1 MKRFVFLVS
10 IALTLVSCS
19 QMPESDFAVSNVCFN
34 TLKDVYGHYT
44 LKEAFWNYHDN
55 HPGDMV
61 DLSGDDICNDVVILL
76 KRNGWHGIQEVTYHD
91 SGETL
96 SALDASFVMLPPKKD
111 ASAQVNLYLPFFMF
125 YRNSSEEEPGPPLQ
139 IDGKCCASMNVYQ
152 FWYTVDDTGEISI
165 TNHDSVRHGETF
177 LLTNVS
183 VAFDKGF
190 GQSRILLSAD
200 TRLYD
205 FSSKEFKDGRFSAT
219 FVRR

>member
-1 MKRFVFLVS
+1 M
-10 IALTLVSCS
+10 
-19 QMPESDFAVSNVCFN
+19 
-34 TLKDVYGHYT
+34 
-44 LKEAFWNYHDN
+44 
-55 HPGDMV
+55 
-61 DLSGDDICNDVVILL
+61 
-76 KRNGWHGIQEVTYHD
+76 
-91 SGETL
+91 
-96 SALDASFVMLPPKKD
+96 
-111 ASAQVNLYLPFFMF
+111 AQVNLYLPFFMF

-139 IDGKCCASMNVYQ
+139 IDGKCCACMNVYQ

-183 VAFDKGF
+183 VAFDKAF

-205 FSSKEFKDGRFSAT
+205 FSSKEFKDGRLSAT

>member
-1 MKRFVFLVS
+1 MKG
-10 IALTLVSCS
+10 
-19 QMPESDFAVSNVCFN
+19 FACFN

-44 LKEAFWNYHDN
+44 LKKAFWNYHDN
-55 HPGDMV
+55 HPGDDAM
-61 DLSGDDICNDVVILL
+61 
-76 KRNGWHGIQEVTYHD
+76 
-91 SGETL
+91 
-96 SALDASFVMLPPKKD
+96 AL
-111 ASAQVNLYLPFFMF
+111 VNLYLPFFMF

-139 IDGKCCASMNVYQ
+139 IDGKCCACMNVYQ

-183 VAFDKGF
+183 VAFDKAF

-205 FSSKEFKDGRFSAT
+205 FSSKVFKDGRLSAT